1 MAANEE
7 LGKDL
12 EHVEVL
18 QKRFSDFVHSV
29 LAAEDRVLHVS
40 TLADTLLEAKHTGKV
55 VDSVTFLNRK
65 TMSHLHMHRYLHH
78 HVANRQ

>member
-18 QKRFSDFVHSV
+18 QKRFSDFVHGV
-29 LAAEDRVLHVS
+29 LAAEDRVVHVN
-40 TLADTLLEAKHTGKV
+40 TLADTLLEAKHTGNE
-55 VDSVTFLNRK
+55 VDYVTRKNVSFLA
-65 TMSHLHMHRYLHH
+65 MHILIRL
-78 HVANRQ
+78 